1 MHYALLILTSAL
13 IQGSRADP
21 IVQSSKDKVTYRGVD
36 TGAVEH
42 FQNIKFAHD
51 TSGPRRFAPPLPFLP
66 PPGSKIDASVAGP
79 ACPQT
84 RDAMP
89 PFFAETKEMSED
101 CLNLRIARPQGTT
114 SRDKLPVVI
123 WLHGGGVV
131 KGSAYDPHFD
141 PDNLIT
147 LSQETK
153 TPIIYVAL
161 NYRLTIFGF
170 ARTPLLKDK
179 KSLNVGIRDQRAGF
193 QWIKD
198 NIADFGGDP
207 DRMTVFGLSAG
218 GTFASMHLMAFGGE
232 QGVPFTQVWSMSGPP
247 GTALNMTSTATEDH
261 TKTVA
266 LNVGCDQSQDIEM
279 LSCMRDVPMETLL
292 SAAMKH
298 SVENFPPAGLFTF
311 IPSVDDDMFPDRP
324 SALYKAGRFVKGKLH
339 TRSAYTD

>member
-1 MHYALLILTSAL
+1 MHYTLLILTSVL
-13 IQGSRADP
+13 MQGSRADP
-21 IVQSSKDKVTYRGVD
+21 IVHSSRDKVKYRGLD

-42 FQNIKFAHD
+42 FQDIKFAHD
-51 TSGPRRFAPPLPFLP
+51 TSGPRRFAPPLPFVP
-66 PPGSKIDASVAGP
+66 PPGTEVDATSAGA
-79 ACPQT
+79 ACPQM

-89 PFFAETKEMSED
+89 PFFAETKEISED
-101 CLNLRIARPQGTT
+101 CLNLRIARPHGTQPK
-114 SRDKLPVVI
+114 DKFPVVI

-141 PDNLIT
+141 PDNLVT

-170 ARTPLLKDK
+170 ARTPLLKDE

-198 NIADFGGDP
+198 NIADFGGDRE
-207 DRMTVFGLSAG
+207 RMTVFGLSAG

-232 QGVPFTQVWSMSGPP
+232 QGVPFTQVWSTSGPP

-266 LNVGCDQSQDIEM
+266 LKVGCDQSQDIEM
-279 LSCMRDVPMETLL
+279 LSCMRDIPMETLL
-292 SAAMKH
+292 GAAMEH

-324 SALYKAGRFVKGKLH
+324 SALYKTGRFVKG
-339 TRSAYTD
+339 RSHS